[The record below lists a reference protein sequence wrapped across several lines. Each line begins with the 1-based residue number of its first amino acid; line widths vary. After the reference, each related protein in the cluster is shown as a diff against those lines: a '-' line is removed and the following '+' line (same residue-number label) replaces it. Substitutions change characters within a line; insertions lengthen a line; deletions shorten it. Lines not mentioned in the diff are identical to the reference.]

1 MNAQTRTPTRRP
13 LWWWLFG
20 VGLVQLV
27 LLVIA
32 LIVVAIASA
41 PHKPDYEAY
50 RRGTG
55 ATGITAN
62 DSNDPLGLVAPLRA
76 LSEKPAELQRALG
89 ELQNQLHIDA
99 TIYDRGGNL
108 IATNIEPAL
117 PFQNVPRRGRHH
129 GPRGPNGPP
138 PDIDDVHDE
147 HLAPLGPP
155 PDHHALDH
163 GFGPPGRPDGPRGH
177 GPAPLHDEVL
187 IHAVPFTVHGTEGV
201 ILLRLTTPKPS
212 PWILVITFLVGL
224 VIIGL
229 GTGLT
234 ARWLGRPI
242 AQLTSTAHALG
253 AGDLTARANL
263 DRQDELGTLGQTF
276 DDMAVRIAQ
285 LLRAE
290 KELLAN
296 VAHELRTPL
305 ARIRV
310 AVDIASEGD
319 AAAARASLGEIAVD
333 LPELEALVDDVLTTT
348 RLAFDSSSPAHF
360 VLRRT
365 ATSPVD
371 IANVAATRCRSRW
384 PSRQLNVVVADA
396 LPELFVDDK
405 LVRRVIDNLLD
416 NAHKYSPDPQQA
428 IDLAVSATAT
438 EVQFVVTD
446 RGSGIPAEDLTRVFD
461 PFYRGEKSRVRSAGG
476 VGLGL
481 TLAKRIV
488 DAHGG
493 TLALQSE
500 HGKGTVATLVLPV
513 AKQHSDST

>member
-1 MNAQTRTPTRRP
+1 MKPRAPTRRP

-32 LIVVAIASA
+32 LVVVAIASA
-41 PHKPDYEAY
+41 PRKPDYEAY

-55 ATGITAN
+55 ATGITPN
-62 DSNDPLGLVAPLRA
+62 DTNDPLGLVAPLRA
-76 LSEKPAELQRALG
+76 LADKPAELQRALG

-99 TIYDRGGNL
+99 TIYDRAGNL
-108 IATNIEPAL
+108 IATNTEPAL
-117 PFQNVPRRGRHH
+117 PFQNAPRRGRHH
-129 GPRGPNGPP
+129 GPRGPKGPP
-138 PDIDDVHDE
+138 PDIDDAHDE
-147 HLAPLGPP
+147 HAQPSGPP
-155 PDHHALDH
+155 PDLEAL
-163 GFGPPGRPDGPRGH
+163 GPGQFKRPDGPHGH
-177 GPAPLHDEVL
+177 GPPPLQDEVL
-187 IHAVPFTVHGTEGV
+187 IHAVPFTVHGAEGV
-201 ILLRLTTPKPS
+201 ILLRLTAPKPS
-212 PWILVITFLVGL
+212 AWILVITFLAGV
-224 VIIGL
+224 VIIAL

-242 AQLTSTAHALG
+242 AQLTSTAQALG

-263 DRQDELGTLGQTF
+263 NRQDELGTLGQTF

-285 LLRAE
+285 LLRSE

-348 RLAFDSSSPAHF
+348 RLAFDDSSPAHF

-365 ATSPVD
+365 TTSPVD

-384 PSRQLNVVVADA
+384 PSRQLNVTIADA

-416 NAHKYSPDPQQA
+416 NAHKYSPDVQQP
-428 IDLAVSATAT
+428 IDLAVSGHAN
-438 EVQFVVTD
+438 EVRFAVTD
-446 RGSGIPAEDLTRVFD
+446 RGSGIPAEDLQRVFD

-493 TLALQSE
+493 TLTLQSE
-500 HGKGTVATLVLPV
+500 HGKGTVATLILLV
-513 AKQHSDST
+513 AEPSSGST